1 MYIIE
6 TNNLTKSYGKSR
18 GIIDVNLKVKEGEIF
33 GFVGPNGAGKSTT
46 IRTLLNFIFPTSGS
60 AKMLGKDIVK
70 ESNAIKKYIGYV
82 PSEVR
87 FYDEI
92 KVKDIIKYS
101 SSFYSGVIQEE
112 VDNLYRLLDVD
123 INKKMS
129 ELSLGNKKKVAIVQA
144 LIHKPKLLILDEPT
158 NGLDPLIQKKLF
170 ELLEEERKKGTTV
183 FLSSHNLVEVENLC
197 DRVAVIKAGKIIDT
211 VVIEKLAKKSALK
224 IVVKSN
230 ELNEYKIKEIG
241 GQSIHRE
248 NDEIIFNYNKGI
260 DSLIKEFSKYKIN
273 KLLISE
279 QTLEDTFMNYYE
291 SKEGK

>member
-1 MYIIE
+1 MQ
-6 TNNLTKSYGKSR
+6 T
-18 GIIDVNLKVKEGEIF
+18 V
-33 GFVGPNGAGKSTT
+33 
-46 IRTLLNFIFPTSGS
+46 
-60 AKMLGKDIVK
+60 
-70 ESNAIKKYIGYV
+70 
-82 PSEVR
+82 
-87 FYDEI
+87 
-92 KVKDIIKYS
+92 
-101 SSFYSGVIQEE
+101 
-112 VDNLYRLLDVD
+112 
-123 INKKMS
+123 
-129 ELSLGNKKKVAIVQA
+129 
-144 LIHKPKLLILDEPT
+144 
-158 NGLDPLIQKKLF
+158 
-170 ELLEEERKKGTTV
+170 LEEERKKGTTV

-197 DRVAVIKAGKIIDT
+197 DRVAVIKDGKIIDT

-291 SKEGK
+291 SKGVR

>member
-6 TNNLTKSYGKSR
+6 TNNLCKSYGKSR
-18 GIIDVNLKVKEGEIF
+18 GIIDVNLKIKEGEIF

-60 AKMLGKDIVK
+60 AKILGKDIVK
-70 ESNAIKKYIGYV
+70 ESSEIKKYIGYV
-82 PSEVR
+82 PSEVK
-87 FYDEI
+87 FYDEV

-101 SSFYSGVIQEE
+101 ASFYNNVSQEE
-112 VDNLYRLLDVD
+112 VDKLYKILDVD

-144 LIHKPKLLILDEPT
+144 LIHRPKLLILDEPT

-170 ELLEEERKKGTTV
+170 ELLEEARENGTTV

-197 DRVAVIKAGKIIDT
+197 DRVAVIKDGKIIDT
-211 VVIEKLAKKSALK
+211 IVIEKLAKKLGLR
-224 IVVKSN
+224 IVIKSN
-230 ELNEYKIKEIG
+230 EINEDKINEINGQVISKEKN
-241 GQSIHRE
+241 E
-248 NDEIIFNYNKGI
+248 FIFHYNNGV
-260 DSLIKEFSKYKIN
+260 DALVKELSKYKIE

-291 SKEGK
+291 GKDGK